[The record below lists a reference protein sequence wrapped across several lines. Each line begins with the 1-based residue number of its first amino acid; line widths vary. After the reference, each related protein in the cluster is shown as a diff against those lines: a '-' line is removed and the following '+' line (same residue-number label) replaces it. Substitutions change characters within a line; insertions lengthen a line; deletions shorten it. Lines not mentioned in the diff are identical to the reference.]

1 MLNQNENNT
10 KKINLWKIVW
20 NIFAVFGI
28 VYLAISLF
36 LGIFFKANFYEL
48 IEISTIIKFN
58 SIYQD
63 KFTPENIFT
72 GLYRGIASSTGDFYT
87 YYLTPEEW
95 KEKTASFQGDGYA
108 GIGVT
113 VTEEENGFLL
123 ITRVNNKG
131 AAIEAGIKP
140 GDSITAIEGID
151 VRTLGL
157 DGAVEKMR
165 GVVDTKVTIK
175 VMSGTTKKI
184 TEQTMLRKN
193 LIAESVIYKL
203 LKYPEENIAYI
214 QISSFNYSTP
224 LELKAAFAELDRSS
238 YAGIVL
244 DLRANGGGLLESVL
258 DVAGYFLPEGPL
270 FYERLNG
277 KEVVYKTDKSGT
289 KKPMMVLIDGGTASA
304 AEVLA
309 GAIQDKEKGL
319 LIGEQ
324 SYGKGIV
331 QSNVPLSNGGG
342 LSVTIA
348 EYLTPN
354 RRNIH
359 KIGLTPDVKI
369 EMDTLARIKAINFAP
384 DLENDLQL
392 KKAIIELNKIIN

>member
-1 MLNQNENNT
+1 MINQNESNT
-10 KKINLWKIVW
+10 KKTSFWKIVW
-20 NIFAVFGI
+20 NILATFGI
-28 VYLAISLF
+28 VYLVISIF
-36 LGIFFKANFYEL
+36 LGIFYKANFYEL
-48 IEISTIIKFN
+48 IEISNLIKFN

-72 GLYRGIASSTGDFYT
+72 GLYRGIASSTGDYYT
-87 YYLTPEEW
+87 YYLTPAEW
-95 KEKTASFQGDGYA
+95 KEKTASFQGEGYA

-123 ITRVNNKG
+123 VTRVNKKG
-131 AAIEAGIKP
+131 VAIEAGIKP

-165 GVVDTKVTIK
+165 GLVDTKVTIK
-175 VMSGTTKKI
+175 VMNGTTKKI
-184 TEQTMLRKN
+184 AEKTMVRKE
-193 LIAESVIYKL
+193 LIAESVVYKTL
-203 LKYPEENIAYI
+203 TLPEGVIAYI
-214 QISSFNYSTP
+214 QINGFNYTTP
-224 LELKAAFAELDRSS
+224 IEMKAAFAEIEKTS

-270 FYERLNG
+270 FYEKLNG

-289 KKPMMVLIDGGTASA
+289 EKPMMVLIDGGTASA

-309 GAIQDKEKGL
+309 GAIQDKKKGL

-331 QSNVPLSNGGG
+331 QSNMPLSNGGG

-359 KIGLTPDVKI
+359 KIGLTPDIKL
-369 EMDTLARIKAINFAP
+369 EMETLARIKAINFAP

-392 KKAIIELNKIIN
+392 RRAILELNKLIN

>member
-1 MLNQNENNT
+1 MPVGVYERKDYVLVCTVCGLEFVSKRTIST
-10 KKINLWKIVW
+10 KCKKCLKRE
-20 NIFAVFGI
+20 GDKKY
-28 VYLAISLF
+28 YLA
-36 LGIFFKANFYEL
+36 N
-48 IEISTIIKFN
+48 
-58 SIYQD
+58 
-63 KFTPENIFT
+63 
-72 GLYRGIASSTGDFYT
+72 
-87 YYLTPEEW
+87 
-95 KEKTASFQGDGYA
+95 
-108 GIGVT
+108 
-113 VTEEENGFLL
+113 
-123 ITRVNNKG
+123 
-131 AAIEAGIKP
+131 
-140 GDSITAIEGID
+140 
-151 VRTLGL
+151 
-157 DGAVEKMR
+157 
-165 GVVDTKVTIK
+165 
-175 VMSGTTKKI
+175 
-184 TEQTMLRKN
+184 KN